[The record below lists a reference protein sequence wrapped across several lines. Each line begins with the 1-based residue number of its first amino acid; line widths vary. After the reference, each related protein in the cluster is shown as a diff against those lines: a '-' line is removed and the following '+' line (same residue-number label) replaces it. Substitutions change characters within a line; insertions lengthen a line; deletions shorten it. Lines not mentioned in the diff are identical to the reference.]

1 MTPTTA
7 SRGAAATDPRRIFE
21 VLVRRRVDHLVI
33 GGLAVVAHGHP
44 RTTGDVDILAA
55 LDRANLKRL
64 AAAFRELEAKL
75 SGVDAHLLGIDVYDP
90 AVLGNGANFTLETAA
105 GGLDFF
111 SEVPGGAAYADLKR
125 RAIAVDLGQGL
136 TIRVV
141 GFDDLIRMKA
151 AAGRPEDLSDIAAL
165 TSPSSDRTDRDR

>member
-1 MTPTTA
+1 M
-7 SRGAAATDPRRIFE
+7 
-21 VLVRRRVDHLVI
+21 LVRRRVDHLVI

-64 AAAFRELEAKL
+64 AAAFRELEARL
-75 SGVDAHLLGIDVYDP
+75 SGVDANLLGIDVYDP

-111 SEVPGGAAYADLKR
+111 SEVPGGAPYADLKR
-125 RAIAVDLGQGL
+125 RAIAVDLGQGV

-165 TSPSSDRTDRDR
+165 TAPSAAGTPAPRSSRRGRSARY

>member
-1 MTPTTA
+1 MTPTTVR
-7 SRGAAATDPRRIFE
+7 RGAPATDPRRIFE
-21 VLVRRRVDHLVI
+21 VLVRRGVDHLVI

-55 LDRANLKRL
+55 LNRTNLKRL
-64 AAAFRELEAKL
+64 AAALRELEARL
-75 SGVDAHLLGIDVYDP
+75 AGMDAHLLGIDVYDP

-111 SEVPGGAAYADLKR
+111 SEVPGQAPYADLKR

-141 GFDDLIRMKA
+141 GLDDLIRMKA

-165 TSPSSDRTDRDR
+165 TS

>member
-1 MTPTTA
+1 M
-7 SRGAAATDPRRIFE
+7 
-21 VLVRRRVDHLVI
+21 
-33 GGLAVVAHGHP
+33 
-44 RTTGDVDILAA
+44 DILAA
-55 LDRANLKRL
+55 LDRTNLKRL
-64 AAAFRELEAKL
+64 AAALRELKARL
-75 SGVDAHLLGIDVYDP
+75 SGVDAHLPGIDVYDP

-111 SEVPGGAAYADLKR
+111 SAVPGGAPYADLKR
-125 RAIAVDLGQGL
+125 RAIAVDLGRGL

-165 TSPSSDRTDRDR
+165 TAPAARTPAGSSPRRGRSARH